1 MIRTLSLA
9 MPSTVNS
16 LLSSNLPSN
25 GLAPSS
31 PPLAPV
37 ELPARMDQPLESK
50 SLEGQVVWYLPSN
63 LAQWILGPTEVSEC
77 PEDEL

>member
-1 MIRTLSLA
+1 
-9 MPSTVNS
+9 
-16 LLSSNLPSN
+16 
-25 GLAPSS
+25 
-31 PPLAPV
+31 
-37 ELPARMDQPLESK
+37 MDQPLESK